1 MPGQIFY
8 PVLPISKSSQKQMSG
23 EEDKNSVSV

>member
-8 PVLPISKSSQKQMSG
+8 PVPVSKSSQKQMSG
-23 EEDKNSVSV
+23 EEDKNSVSI